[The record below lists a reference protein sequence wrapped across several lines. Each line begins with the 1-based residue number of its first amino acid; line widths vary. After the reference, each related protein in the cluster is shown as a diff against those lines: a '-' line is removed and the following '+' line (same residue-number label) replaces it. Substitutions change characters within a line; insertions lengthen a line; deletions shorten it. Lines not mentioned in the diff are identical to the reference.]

1 MDPLTHGLIGAVL
14 STLSG
19 HTLQLQDP
27 VFLGCTLGS
36 MIPDL
41 DIVAHYKGRLNYLLK
56 HRSVS
61 HSLIAFTVMSLVL
74 STILYLI
81 FPATSW
87 SSIFLWTLVGTLSHG
102 LMDVLN
108 SYGAELLWPFVR
120 KKFTVNMIMLTD
132 PVVFFL
138 FLVSLITSYS
148 FTSMA
153 QITTLMT
160 IILAAIYLA
169 FREKGRLKIR
179 NNLRSV
185 YHQET
190 KSEVIVLPAMYHPFS
205 WNFILLQSDCVLYGT
220 IKDKNPVIL
229 RVLPQWDSADP
240 LVMAA
245 LEGNLAELFDQ
256 FTPYYHLVTQQSI
269 NNICKIEFLDLR
281 YWSKGNFLYSGQLN
295 INEKG
300 EITQEKFYL
309 SPDRDGIFLS
319 Y

>member
-1 MDPLTHGLIGAVL
+1 MDPLTHGLIGAAL

-74 STILYLI
+74 STILYII
-81 FPATSW
+81 FPSTSW

-148 FTSMA
+148 FTSLA
-153 QITTLMT
+153 QTTTLMT
-160 IILAAIYLA
+160 IILAALYLA

-185 YHQET
+185 YHQKT

-245 LEGNLAELFDQ
+245 LEGNLAELFDH

-269 NNICKIEFLDLR
+269 NNICKIEFFDLR

-295 INEKG
+295 INENG